1 MQTTSV
7 SSNQQNITITG
18 LDNNADN
25 FELQASGSTYVYMI
39 GTATNATSVELGSDT
54 TLVQVINQSGTA
66 SGFVTLVK
74 MSA

>member
-1 MQTTSV
+1 M
-7 SSNQQNITITG
+7 NG
-18 LDNNADN
+18 A
-25 FELQASGSTYVYMI
+25 
-39 GTATNATSVELGSDT
+39 ATNATSVELGSDT